1 MLKVTEAASQKL
13 QSILAEQGDCAIG
26 LRVHI
31 LPGGCSGYSYGMS
44 LAGTTEAGD
53 WVGEFNGVKVLVD
66 PDSAPFLEGAS
77 IDYLETIQ
85 ASGFTITNP
94 NAARSCGCGKSFD
107 TEAGAEAETHEHAH
121 GGGCGCGSGG
131 CGCGGH

>member
-1 MLKVTEAASQKL
+1 MLTLTEAASRKL
-13 QSILAEQGDCAIG
+13 QSILAEQGERAYG

-31 LPGGCSGYSYGMS
+31 VPGGCSGVSYGLS
-44 LAGTTEAGD
+44 LANGAESDD
-53 WVGEFNGVKVLVD
+53 WVGEFAGVKVLVD
-66 PDSAPFLEGAS
+66 PDSAPFLAGAS
-77 IDYLETIQ
+77 IDYLETVQ

-94 NAARSCGCGKSFD
+94 NAARTCGCGKSFE
-107 TEAGAEAETHEHAH
+107 TGEADESAHEHAH

>member
-13 QSILAEQGDCAIG
+13 QSILAEQGDRAIG

-44 LAGTTEAGD
+44 LTGAAEAGD

-85 ASGFTITNP
+85 ASGFTITKP

-107 TEAGAEAETHEHAH
+107 TAAGAETETHEHAH